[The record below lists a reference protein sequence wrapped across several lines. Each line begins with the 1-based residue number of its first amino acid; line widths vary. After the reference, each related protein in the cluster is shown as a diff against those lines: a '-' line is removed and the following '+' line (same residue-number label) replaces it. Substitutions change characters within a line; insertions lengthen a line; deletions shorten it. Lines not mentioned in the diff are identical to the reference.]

1 MGAMKQAIRTEYLL
15 LLFGAVCFFPFL
27 GGVHLFDW
35 DEINF
40 AECAREMLESGD
52 YLRVQIGF
60 QPFYEKPPF
69 FFWLQAASMKLWGV
83 NEYAARFPNAVAGLL
98 TLVLLMAAG
107 RQVHSRTLGL
117 WWALCWLGALLPHFY
132 AKSGIIDPW
141 FNLFIFS
148 GQYFL
153 LLGLSDV
160 VPMPARAAHPWRALV
175 AGGVLLGLG
184 ILTKGPVAWLVSAL
198 TFGVWWLWQGAPA
211 FRTLATRFLV
221 WSVVAAV
228 VPALWFGIEMAT
240 NGPEFFIEFIRYQY
254 RLFSTPD
261 AGHGGF
267 PGYHF
272 VVLLVGCF
280 PVSVVGLRMLSGRAF
295 RQMQPGQGLVSF
307 WRWMVALL
315 VVVLILFTIVKS
327 KIVHYSSLAYFP
339 VTFLGALALT
349 GLVQEHCRWTRWQ
362 SVLLWGIG
370 LLFFVAVVAAPILG
384 QHPEGLKALAAND
397 PFAQANLDAEVRWS
411 FAESL
416 MTGCVLLV
424 GLVWFAVRQKK
435 DQVRAALG
443 LLLASA
449 LFINL
454 AIIVHIKRIEGY
466 SQRAAIEFYEGL
478 QGKDVSITTAG
489 FKSYAHLFYARVRPE
504 TSVQG
509 IPFDT
514 LMHRP
519 LPRPLYV
526 VTKVHRWPDLQLRYP
541 MLEEIGRKNGFV
553 FLRKREE

>member
-1 MGAMKQAIRTEYLL
+1 MRPEWAV
-15 LLFGAVCFFPFL
+15 LLFGAVCFLPFL

-83 NEYAARFPNAVAGLL
+83 NEYAARFPNAIAGLL
-98 TLVLLMAAG
+98 TLVLLMRAG
-107 RQVHSRTLGL
+107 RQIHSRSLGL

-132 AKSGIIDPW
+132 ARSGIIDPW

-160 VPMPARAAHPWRALV
+160 VPMPFRAAHPWRALV
-175 AGGVLLGLG
+175 LGGVLLGLG

-198 TFGVWWLWQGAPA
+198 TFGVWWLWQSAPA
-211 FRTLATRFLV
+211 FRVLALRFFA

-228 VPALWFGIEMAT
+228 VPALWFGVEMAK

-280 PVSVVGLRMLSGRAF
+280 PVSVIGLRMLSGSAF
-295 RQMQPGQGLVSF
+295 RQMQPGQGLASF

-315 VVVLILFTIVKS
+315 VVVLALFTIVKS

-339 VTFLGALALT
+339 VTFLGALAIM
-349 GLVQEHCRWTRWQ
+349 GLAEGRHRWMRWQ
-362 SVLLWGIG
+362 SALLWSIG
-370 LLFFVAVVAAPILG
+370 MLFVLAVVAAPILG
-384 QHPEGLKALAAND
+384 QHPEWLKALAAND
-397 PFAQANLDAEVRWS
+397 PFAQANLDAEVQWS
-411 FAESL
+411 LAESL
-416 MTGCVLLV
+416 LTAIVLLS
-424 GLVWFAVRQKK
+424 GLVWFAARRKTHMRGAV
-435 DQVRAALG
+435 LG

-449 LFINL
+449 LFTSL

-478 QGKDVSITTAG
+478 QGQDVSVTTAG

-514 LMHRP
+514 LMYRP
-519 LPRPLYV
+519 LPRPLFV
-526 VTKVHRWPDLQLRYP
+526 VTKVHRWPELQRRYP
-541 MLEEIGRKNGFV
+541 MLEETGRKNGFV

>member
-1 MGAMKQAIRTEYLL
+1 MKPAIRTEYLL
-15 LLFGAVCFFPFL
+15 LLFGAACFFPFL

-69 FFWLQAASMKLWGV
+69 FFWLQALSMQLWGV

-98 TLVLLMAAG
+98 TLWFLMHAG
-107 RQVHSRTLGL
+107 RQVHGRRLGL

-160 VPMPARAAHPWRALV
+160 VPMPLRARRPWRALI

-198 TFGVWWLWQGAPA
+198 TFGVWWLWQGRPA
-211 FRTLATRFLV
+211 FRALALRFIT

-228 VPALWFGIEMAT
+228 VPALWFGIEMAK

-280 PVSVVGLRMLSGRAF
+280 PVSVLALRLLGRSAF
-295 RQMQPGQGLVSF
+295 RQMAPGEGLTAF

-315 VVVLILFTIVKS
+315 VVVLVLFTIVKS

-339 VTFLGALALT
+339 VTFLGALTIVGMLD
-349 GLVQEHCRWTRWQ
+349 GRVRWTRWQ
-362 SVLLWGIG
+362 QALLWGLG
-370 LLFFVAVVAAPILG
+370 LVFVLVVAAAPILG
-384 QHPEGLKALAAND
+384 HHPEWLKALAAND
-397 PFAQANLDAEVRWS
+397 PFARANLDARVQWS
-411 FAESL
+411 YLESWL
-416 MTGCVLLV
+416 TAVVLLA
-424 GLVWFAVRQKK
+424 GLVWFAERRKK
-435 DQVRAALG
+435 NMKEAVAG
-443 LLLASA
+443 LLLAAA
-449 LFINL
+449 LFTNL

-478 QGKDVSITTAG
+478 QGKDVSVTTAG

-509 IPFDT
+509 VPLDT

-526 VTKVHRWPDLQLRYP
+526 VTKVHRWPELQQRYP
-541 MLEEIGRKNGFV
+541 QLEEVGSKNGFV